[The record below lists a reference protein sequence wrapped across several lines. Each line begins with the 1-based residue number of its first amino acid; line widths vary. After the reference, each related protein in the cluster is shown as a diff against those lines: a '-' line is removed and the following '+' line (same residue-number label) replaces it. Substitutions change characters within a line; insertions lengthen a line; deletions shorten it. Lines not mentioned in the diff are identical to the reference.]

1 MNFKDYK
8 EELMKD
14 PKFAKAYEE
23 LQPEMDAIRAA
34 LNAQAPRTPLKRPT
48 NTPKPRIF
56 LHVRMRLFLQP
67 PET

>member
-34 LNAQAPRTPLKRPT
+34 LNAQAPRTPPQKA
-48 NTPKPRIF
+48 N
-56 LHVRMRLFLQP
+56 
-67 PET
+67 

>member
-34 LNAQAPRTPLKRPT
+34 LNAQAPRTPPSKGQL
-48 NTPKPRIF
+48 TPPN
-56 LHVRMRLFLQP
+56 Q
-67 PET
+67 EYSCT